1 MRKIQDLQPKMA
13 ELREKYKNDPQKL
26 NTEVVQL
33 YKIHNINPLAGCL
46 PMLLQ
51 MPVFISLYQVLWRT
65 HNFQGAE
72 FLWIKD
78 LSLPDRLIVFT
89 QEFPFIGNELN
100 ILPFFMSIVM
110 FFQQKLS
117 SKSMVISDPSQEM
130 QQKMMM
136 YIFPLFIGGIF
147 YHFASG
153 LTLYFTVFY
162 LLSTLTQYKMSKLG
176 TAKK

>member
-1 MRKIQDLQPKMA
+1 MKKMQEVQPKMA

-33 YKIHNINPLAGCL
+33 YRTHNINPLAGCL

-65 HNFQGAE
+65 HNFEGAQ

-78 LSLPDRLIVFT
+78 LSLPDKLFVFNGNL
-89 QEFPFIGNELN
+89 PFIGNEIN
-100 ILPFFMSIVM
+100 ILPVFMTIVM
-110 FFQQKLS
+110 FFQQKMS
-117 SKSMVISDPSQEM
+117 SKTMVVTDPSQEM

-136 YIFPLFIGGIF
+136 YIFPIFIGGIF

-162 LLSTLTQYKMSKLG
+162 LLSTLTQYKMSKY
-176 TAKK
+176 TPAKK